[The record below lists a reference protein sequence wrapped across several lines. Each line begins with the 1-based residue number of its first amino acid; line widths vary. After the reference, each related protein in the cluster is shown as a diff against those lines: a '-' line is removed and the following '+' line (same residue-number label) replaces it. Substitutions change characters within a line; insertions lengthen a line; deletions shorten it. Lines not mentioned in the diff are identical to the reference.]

1 MMAFEV
7 SEIDGKIGGAI
18 IRLACG
24 LLGSAGIVMLAD
36 GFISWLRD
44 GSAYASIWNALVGD
58 EPYCSF
64 AFGRSIRLGGG
75 FLWKMT
81 PNGMLP
87 ALCEICLS
95 LFALAAALFNRLW
108 MYCIVAVLTVLCSC

>member
-1 MMAFEV
+1 MAIEV
-7 SEIDGKIGGAI
+7 GEIDGRVGGII

-24 LLGSAGIVMLAD
+24 VIGIVGLVALGE

-44 GSAYASIWNALVGD
+44 GSQYASIWNALVGD

-64 AFGRSIRLGGG
+64 PLGRSVRMGGG

-87 ALCEICLS
+87 ALCAMCLS
-95 LFALAAALFNRLW
+95 CFALAAAIFSRLW
-108 MYCIVAVLTVLCSC
+108 MYCVVVALLALI

>member
-1 MMAFEV
+1 MAFEV
-7 SEIDGKIGGAI
+7 SEIDGKIGWVI

-24 LLGSAGIVMLAD
+24 LMGIVGIVMIAD

-44 GSAYASIWNALVGD
+44 SSAYASIWNALIGD

-64 AFGRSIRLGGG
+64 SGRSVRVGGG
-75 FLWKMT
+75 YLWKMT

-87 ALCEICLS
+87 ALCDICLS
-95 LFALAAALFNRLW
+95 CSALIAAIFNRLW
-108 MYCIVAVLTVLCSC
+108 MYGIVMLLMIYTSI

>member
-1 MMAFEV
+1 MALEF
-7 SEIDGKIGGAI
+7 SEMDGKIGGAI
-18 IRLACG
+18 IRLFCG
-24 LLGSAGIVMLAD
+24 LLGVVGIVTLAD

-44 GSAYASIWNALVGD
+44 GSAYASIWNALIGD

-64 AFGRSIRLGGG
+64 ASGRSIRLGGG

-87 ALCEICLS
+87 ALCKTCLS
-95 LFALAAALFNRLW
+95 CSALIAAISNRLW
-108 MYCIVAVLTVLCSC
+108 MYYIVALLMISASI

>member
-1 MMAFEV
+1 MPFEV
-7 SEIDGKIGGAI
+7 SEMDGKIGLAI
-18 IRLACG
+18 IRIVCG
-24 LLGSAGIVMLAD
+24 LLGVVGIVMLAD
-36 GFISWLRD
+36 GFVSWLRD
-44 GSAYASIWNALVGD
+44 SSAYASIWNALIGD

-64 AFGRSIRLGGG
+64 SFPFGHSVRLGGG

-95 LFALAAALFNRLW
+95 CSALIAAIFNRLW
-108 MYCIVAVLTVLCSC
+108 MYCIVVLLLTSA